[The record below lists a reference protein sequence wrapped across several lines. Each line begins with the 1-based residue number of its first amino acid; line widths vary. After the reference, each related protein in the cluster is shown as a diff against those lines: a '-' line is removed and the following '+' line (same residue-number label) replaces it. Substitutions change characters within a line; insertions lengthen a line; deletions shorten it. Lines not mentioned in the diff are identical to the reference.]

1 MYNKINLN
9 PQMLAG
15 LARNAKG
22 QISCIFLHWSAGYY
36 GQSFKDYHL
45 CIDGDGKVY
54 SMCFNLTD
62 KKAHTWHRNTGS
74 VGIAMN
80 CCWGASI
87 RRKSDEEKDAE
98 RLSQISDNRD
108 QGSDNPPAY
117 GSPPDVGHKKFE
129 EYEHSCP
136 SIREGCPKGGVGS
149 QQKYVAD
156 WGNYPP
162 TPQQIM
168 SMAYAVACICFH
180 AELPINA
187 STVMTH
193 AEIAKVDNY
202 GIDSDDPEKKW
213 DLLVLPG
220 YQESGGEVIRKLA
233 KAYLAKMIKDRDE
246 LSKQLANK

>member
-1 MYNKINLN
+1 MYNKINLT
-9 PQMLAG
+9 PAMLAG

-80 CCWGASI
+80 CCWGATV

-98 RLSQISDNRD
+98 RLSQG
-108 QGSDNPPAY
+108 QGPRS
-117 GSPPDVGHKKFE
+117 
-129 EYEHSCP
+129 
-136 SIREGCPKGGVGS
+136 KGQGND
-149 QQKYVAD
+149 YVAD

-180 AELPINA
+180 ADLPINA

-220 YQESGGEVIRKLA
+220 YQESGGEVIRKFA
-233 KAYLAKMIKDRDE
+233 KQYLAKMIRDRDE
-246 LSKQLANK
+246 LSIQLATRS

>member
-1 MYNKINLN
+1 MYYPINLT
-9 PQMLAG
+9 PAMLAG

-80 CCWGASI
+80 CCWGATV
-87 RRKSDEEKDAE
+87 RKKSDEELDLE
-98 RLSQISDNRD
+98 RVSNHPSAHDVRSHPLHQE
-108 QGSDNPPAY
+108 GSRLL
-117 GSPPDVGHKKFE
+117 G
-129 EYEHSCP
+129 
-136 SIREGCPKGGVGS
+136 EGAGTECLRIEKPG

-156 WGNYPP
+156 WGTYPP

-180 AELPINA
+180 ADLPINA

-202 GIDSDDPEKKW
+202 GIDSDDP
-213 DLLVLPG
+213 
-220 YQESGGEVIRKLA
+220 
-233 KAYLAKMIKDRDE
+233 
-246 LSKQLANK
+246 

>member
-1 MYNKINLN
+1 MYNKINLT
-9 PQMLAG
+9 PAMLAG

-98 RLSQISDNRD
+98 RLSQISDNRY
-108 QGSDNPPAY
+108 QGPGND
-117 GSPPDVGHKKFE
+117 
-129 EYEHSCP
+129 
-136 SIREGCPKGGVGS
+136 
-149 QQKYVAD
+149 YVAD

-180 AELPINA
+180 ADLPINA

-202 GIDSDDPEKKW
+202 GIESDDPEKKW

-220 YQESGGEVIRKLA
+220 YQESGGEVIRKFA
-233 KAYLAKMIKDRDE
+233 KVYLAKMIKDRDE
-246 LSKQLANK
+246 LSRKLANSKD

>member
-36 GQSFKDYHL
+36 NQSFKDYHL

-54 SMCFNLTD
+54 SMCLNLTD

-80 CCWGASI
+80 CCWNASV

-98 RLSQISDNRD
+98 RLSQISDNRY
-108 QGSDNPPAY
+108 QGPGDHPSQALRAS
-117 GSPPDVGHKKFE
+117 SPQGA
-129 EYEHSCP
+129 
-136 SIREGCPKGGVGS
+136 S
-149 QQKYVAD
+149 QEYVAT

-180 AELPINA
+180 ADLPINA

-193 AEIAKVDNY
+193 AEIAKIDNY

-213 DLLVLPG
+213 DLLILPG
-220 YQESGGEVIRKLA
+220 YQESGGEVIRKFA
-233 KAYLAKMIKDRDE
+233 KQYLARMIIDRDE
-246 LSKQLANK
+246 LSRKLANSKD

>member
-80 CCWGASI
+80 CCWGATV
-87 RRKSDEEKDAE
+87 RHKSDEEKDAE
-98 RLSQISDNRD
+98 RLSQGQGPRSKG
-108 QGSDNPPAY
+108 QGSD
-117 GSPPDVGHKKFE
+117 
-129 EYEHSCP
+129 
-136 SIREGCPKGGVGS
+136 
-149 QQKYVAD
+149 YVAN
-156 WGNYPP
+156 WGTYPP

-180 AELPINA
+180 ADLPINA

-193 AEIAKVDNY
+193 AKIAKVDNY
-202 GIDSDDPEKKW
+202 GIESDDSEKKW

-220 YQESGGEVIRKLA
+220 YQEYGGEVIRKFA
-233 KAYLAKMIKDRDE
+233 KQYLARMIADRDK
-246 LSKQLANK
+246 LSLELANR

>member
-1 MYNKINLN
+1 MYYPINLT
-9 PQMLAG
+9 PAMLAG

-80 CCWGASI
+80 CCWGATV
-87 RRKSDEEKDAE
+87 RRKSDEELDLE
-98 RLSQISDNRD
+98 RI
-108 QGSDNPPAY
+108 NPSGTTCQPPSKGGPA
-117 GSPPDVGHKKFE
+117 SPP
-129 EYEHSCP
+129 
-136 SIREGCPKGGVGS
+136 EGKRAACGEGVKQS
-149 QQKYVAD
+149 SRYVAT
-156 WGNYPP
+156 WGTYPP

-220 YQESGGEVIRKLA
+220 YQESGGEVIRKFA
-233 KAYLAKMIKDRDE
+233 KQYLARMIADRDK
-246 LSKQLANK
+246 LSLELANR

>member
-54 SMCFNLTD
+54 SMCLNLTD

-80 CCWGASI
+80 CCWGATV
-87 RRKSDEEKDAE
+87 RKKSDEELDQE
-98 RLSQISDNRD
+98 RIACALRPAPCALGPQASALRPAPCALASD
-108 QGSDNPPAY
+108 
-117 GSPPDVGHKKFE
+117 
-129 EYEHSCP
+129 
-136 SIREGCPKGGVGS
+136 
-149 QQKYVAD
+149 YVAD

-180 AELPINA
+180 ADLPINA
-187 STVMTH
+187 NTVMTH
-193 AEIAKVDNY
+193 AEIAKIDNY

-220 YQESGGEVIRKLA
+220 YQESGGEVIRKFA
-233 KAYLAKMIKDRDE
+233 KAYLAKMIRDRDK
-246 LSKQLANK
+246 LSRKLANLKD

>member
-80 CCWGASI
+80 CCWGATV
-87 RRKSDEEKDAE
+87 RRKSDEELDLE
-98 RLSQISDNRD
+98 RI
-108 QGSDNPPAY
+108 NPSGTACQ
-117 GSPPDVGHKKFE
+117 PP
-129 EYEHSCP
+129 S
-136 SIREGCPKGGVGS
+136 KGGPASPSEGKRAACGEGVK
-149 QQKYVAD
+149 QKYVAT

-180 AELPINA
+180 ADLPINA
-187 STVMTH
+187 NTVMTH
-193 AEIAKVDNY
+193 AEIAKIDNY

-220 YQESGGEVIRKLA
+220 TPMSGGDYIRSLA
-233 KAYLAKMIKDRDE
+233 KAYLAKLKRDREKLSLE
-246 LSKQLANK
+246 LAKQ

>member
-1 MYNKINLN
+1 MYNKINLT
-9 PQMLAG
+9 PAMLAG

-54 SMCFNLTD
+54 SMCLNLTD

-80 CCWGASI
+80 CCWGAKCY
-87 RRKSDEEKDAE
+87 RRSDEEIDNDKAKGI
-98 RLSQISDNRD
+98 IS
-108 QGSDNPPAY
+108 PLKY
-117 GSPPDVGHKKFE
+117 G
-129 EYEHSCP
+129 
-136 SIREGCPKGGVGS
+136 
-149 QQKYVAD
+149 AD
-156 WGNYPP
+156 WGIYPP

-180 AELPINA
+180 ADLPINA

-220 YQESGGEVIRKLA
+220 YQESGGEVIRKFA
-233 KAYLAKMIKDRDE
+233 KQYLAKMIRE
-246 LSKQLANK
+246 RNQLSQELANK

>member
-1 MYNKINLN
+1 MYTKINLT
-9 PQMLAG
+9 PAMLAG

-80 CCWGASI
+80 CCWGATV
-87 RRKSDEEKDAE
+87 RKKSDEELDQE
-98 RLSQISDNRD
+98 RIACALRPAPCALGPQASALRPAPCALASD
-108 QGSDNPPAY
+108 
-117 GSPPDVGHKKFE
+117 
-129 EYEHSCP
+129 
-136 SIREGCPKGGVGS
+136 
-149 QQKYVAD
+149 YVAD

-180 AELPINA
+180 ADLPINA
-187 STVMTH
+187 NTVMTH
-193 AEIAKVDNY
+193 AEIAKIDNY

-220 YQESGGEVIRKLA
+220 YQESGGEVIRKFA
-233 KAYLAKMIKDRDE
+233 KQYLARMIRE
-246 LSKQLANK
+246 RNQLSQELANK

>member
-1 MYNKINLN
+1 MYNKINLT
-9 PQMLAG
+9 PAMLAG

-36 GQSFKDYHL
+36 NQSFKDYHL

-80 CCWGASI
+80 CCWGAKI

-98 RLSQISDNRD
+98 RLSQD
-108 QGSDNPPAY
+108 QGPRSKGQGN
-117 GSPPDVGHKKFE
+117 F
-129 EYEHSCP
+129 P
-136 SIREGCPKGGVGS
+136 SILSPESLSLRPVS
-149 QQKYVAD
+149 DYVAD
-156 WGNYPP
+156 WGTYPP
-162 TPQQIM
+162 TIAQIQ

-220 YQESGGEVIRKLA
+220 TPMSGGDYIRGLA
-233 KAYLAKMIKDRDE
+233 KAYLAKLKRDRE
-246 LSKQLANK
+246 KLSLELANK

>member
-1 MYNKINLN
+1 MYTKINLN

-80 CCWGASI
+80 CCWGATV

-98 RLSQISDNRD
+98 RLSQISDNRY
-108 QGSDNPPAY
+108 QGSGDHPSQSLRDS
-117 GSPPDVGHKKFE
+117 SPQ
-129 EYEHSCP
+129 
-136 SIREGCPKGGVGS
+136 GVS
-149 QQKYVAD
+149 QEYVAT

-180 AELPINA
+180 A
-187 STVMTH
+187 
-193 AEIAKVDNY
+193 D
-202 GIDSDDPEKKW
+202 
-213 DLLVLPG
+213 
-220 YQESGGEVIRKLA
+220 
-233 KAYLAKMIKDRDE
+233 
-246 LSKQLANK
+246 

>member
-1 MYNKINLN
+1 MYNKINLT
-9 PQMLAG
+9 PAMLAG

-54 SMCFNLTD
+54 SMCLNLTD

-80 CCWGASI
+80 CCWGATV
-87 RRKSDEEKDAE
+87 RRKSDEELDLE
-98 RLSQISDNRD
+98 RLASANLPRPSGRGAEGGEGQRASQGNLREYAIRD
-108 QGSDNPPAY
+108 HPSQALRASSPQGA
-117 GSPPDVGHKKFE
+117 
-129 EYEHSCP
+129 
-136 SIREGCPKGGVGS
+136 S
-149 QQKYVAD
+149 QEYVAT

-180 AELPINA
+180 ADLPINA

-213 DLLVLPG
+213 DLLV
-220 YQESGGEVIRKLA
+220 
-233 KAYLAKMIKDRDE
+233 
-246 LSKQLANK
+246 